1 MIVTIP
7 TNNISLR
14 YFYNNKI
21 LYEYI
26 EILTVADNHDN
37 YMEQTLNR

>member
-7 TNNISLR
+7 TNKIGLR

-21 LYEYI
+21 LLEYI
-26 EILTVADNHDN
+26 WILTVADNHDN
-37 YMEQTLNR
+37 YKEQTLNR